1 MACMAPLNT
10 FSHDASP
17 HSPLPLALQEFELML
32 DVDKLIKDLDKDFS
46 GFINYKEFKAIF
58 T

>member
-1 MACMAPLNT
+1 MAPLNT